1 MTARIGSYKQ
11 LADRYIPEQYKA
23 SERLRGVL
31 DSLMV
36 QADAL
41 EDALWEIFE
50 NLNLETAIGPALD
63 FLGAVL
69 GVERKP
75 GETDEAYRTRI
86 YRYRS
91 VSTAPTYEGVREML
105 ELLTGQEHIGLY
117 PDWPASLYWV
127 PPHAEEY
134 DLAQLISES
143 VTSGVSLVQGTFL
156 VGELNEETGEFETGF
171 LVNED
176 NGQPLVVDQ
185 RYVDTEYVMV
195 DSAGYAIVDDEDN
208 VVVGMDYLTTLDELE
223 T

>member
-1 MTARIGSYKQ
+1 MVEKIESYKQ
-11 LADRYIPEQYKA
+11 LTDKFIPEQYKA
-23 SERLRGVL
+23 SVNLRGML
-31 DSLMV
+31 DSLLTEC
-36 QADAL
+36 DNL
-41 EDALWEIFE
+41 EDAFFEILE
-50 NLNLETAIGPALD
+50 SLNLEIAIGPALD
-63 FLGAVL
+63 FLGAIV
-69 GVERKP
+69 GVERRP
-75 GETDEAYRTRI
+75 GETDEAYRARI
-86 YRYRS
+86 YRFRS
-91 VSTAPTYEGVREML
+91 LKAAPTYEGIREML

-117 PDWPASLYWV
+117 PNWPAELYWV

>member
-1 MTARIGSYKQ
+1 MVEKIESYKQ
-11 LADRYIPEQYKA
+11 LTDKFVPEQYKA
-23 SERLRGVL
+23 SVNLRSML
-31 DSLMV
+31 DSLLTEC
-36 QADAL
+36 DNL
-41 EDALWEIFE
+41 EDAFFEILE
-50 NLNLETAIGPALD
+50 SLNLEIAIGPALD
-63 FLGAVL
+63 FLGAIV
-69 GVERKP
+69 GVERRL
-75 GETDEAYRTRI
+75 GETDEAYRARI
-86 YRYRS
+86 YRFRS
-91 VSTAPTYEGVREML
+91 LKSAPTYEGIREML
-105 ELLTGQEHIGLY
+105 ELLTEQTNIGLY
-117 PDWPASLYWV
+117 PDWPAELYWV

-134 DLAQLISES
+134 ELSQLISES

-185 RYVDTEYVMV
+185 RYVDTKYVMV

>member
-1 MTARIGSYKQ
+1 MAAMIGSYKQ

-41 EDALWEIFE
+41 EAALWEIFE

-69 GVERKP
+69 GIERKP
-75 GETDEAYRTRI
+75 GETDEAYRSRI

-91 VSTAPTYEGVREML
+91 VNMAPTYEGVREML

-195 DSAGYAIVDDEDN
+195 DSAGYAIADDEDN
-208 VVVGMDYLTTLDELE
+208 VVVGTDYLTTLDELE
-223 T
+223 P

>member
-1 MTARIGSYKQ
+1 MAARIESYKQ

-41 EDALWEIFE
+41 EAALWEIFE
-50 NLNLETAIGPALD
+50 SLNLETAIGPALD

-75 GETDEAYRTRI
+75 GETDEAYRARI
-86 YRYRS
+86 YAFRS
-91 VSTAPTYEGVREML
+91 LQDAPTYEVVREAL
-105 ELLTGQEHIGLY
+105 ELLTGQRHIFIF
-117 PDWPASLYWV
+117 PCWPAGFYWV

-134 DLAQLISES
+134 NLAQLISES
-143 VTSGVSLVQGTFL
+143 VTSGVDIGAGTFFCLEDGEAYGLL
-156 VGELNEETGEFETGF
+156 VL
-171 LVNED
+171 ED

-185 RYVDTEYVMV
+185 RWPDTEYLLV
-195 DSAGYAIVDDEDN
+195 DDSDYIIVDDEGNAVIGIDF
-208 VVVGMDYLTTLDELE
+208 LTD
-223 T
+223 

>member
-1 MTARIGSYKQ
+1 MAAKIESYKQ

-41 EDALWEIFE
+41 EAALWEIFGS
-50 NLNLETAIGPALD
+50 LNLETAIGPALD

-75 GETDEAYRTRI
+75 GEADEAYRARI
-86 YRYRS
+86 YAFRS
-91 VSTAPTYEGVREML
+91 LQDAPTYEGVREAL
-105 ELLTGQEHIGLY
+105 ELLTGQQHIFIF
-117 PDWPASLYWV
+117 PCWPAGFYWV

-134 DLAQLISES
+134 NLAQLVSES
-143 VTSGVSLVQGTFL
+143 VTSGVDIGTGTFFCL
-156 VGELNEETGEFETGF
+156 EEGEAYGL
-171 LVNED
+171 LMLED

-185 RYVDTEYVMV
+185 RWPDTEYAMV
-195 DSAGYAIVDDEDN
+195 DADGYLIVDDLNN
-208 VVVGMDYLTTLDELE
+208 VVVGIDYLTTNESFE
-223 T
+223 TN

>member
-1 MTARIGSYKQ
+1 MAARIESYKQ

-41 EDALWEIFE
+41 EAALWEIFGS
-50 NLNLETAIGPALD
+50 LNLETAIGPALD

-75 GETDEAYRTRI
+75 GETDEAYRARI
-86 YRYRS
+86 YAFRS
-91 VSTAPTYEGVREML
+91 LQDAPTYEGVRKAL
-105 ELLTGQEHIGLY
+105 ELLTGQQHIFIF
-117 PDWPASLYWV
+117 PCWPAGFYWV

-134 DLAQLISES
+134 NLAQLVSES
-143 VTSGVSLVQGTFL
+143 VTSGVDIGAGTFL
-156 VGELNEETGEFETGF
+156 CLEDDETYGLLTM
-171 LVNED
+171 ED

-185 RYVDTEYVMV
+185 RWPDTEYAMV
-195 DSAGYAIVDDEDN
+195 DDEGYLIVDDLNN
-208 VVVGMDYLTTLDELE
+208 VVVGIDYLTTNESFE
-223 T
+223 TN

>member
-1 MTARIGSYKQ
+1 MAARIESYKQ

-41 EDALWEIFE
+41 EAALWEIFE
-50 NLNLETAIGPALD
+50 SLNLETAIGPALD

-75 GETDEAYRTRI
+75 GETDEAYRARI
-86 YRYRS
+86 YAFRS
-91 VSTAPTYEGVREML
+91 LQDAPTYEGVREAL
-105 ELLTGQEHIGLY
+105 ELLTGQRHIFIF
-117 PDWPASLYWV
+117 PCWPAGFYWV

-134 DLAQLISES
+134 NLAQLISES
-143 VTSGVSLVQGTFL
+143 VTSGVDIGAGTFFCLEDGEAYGLL
-156 VGELNEETGEFETGF
+156 VL
-171 LVNED
+171 ED

-185 RYVDTEYVMV
+185 RWPDTEYLLV
-195 DSAGYAIVDDEDN
+195 DDSDYIIVDDEGNAVIGIDF
-208 VVVGMDYLTTLDELE
+208 LTD
-223 T
+223 

>member
-1 MTARIGSYKQ
+1 MAARIESYKQ

-41 EDALWEIFE
+41 EAALWEIFE
-50 NLNLETAIGPALD
+50 SLNLETAIGPALD

-75 GETDEAYRTRI
+75 GETDEAYRARI
-86 YRYRS
+86 YAFRS
-91 VSTAPTYEGVREML
+91 LQDAPTYEGVRDAL
-105 ELLTGQEHIGLY
+105 ELLTGQRHILIF
-117 PDWPASLYWV
+117 PCWPAGFYWV

-134 DLAQLISES
+134 NLAQLVSES
-143 VTSGVSLVQGTFL
+143 VTSGVDISAGTFL
-156 VGELNEETGEFETGF
+156 SCEDGELWG
-171 LVNED
+171 LIVLED
-176 NGQPLVVDQ
+176 NGQPIVIDQ
-185 RYVDTEYVMV
+185 RWPDTEYELVDDDGNYLV
-195 DSAGYAIVDDEDN
+195 DSDGNHLVALDF
-208 VVVGMDYLTTLDELE
+208 LTT

>member
-1 MTARIGSYKQ
+1 MAAKIESYKQ

-31 DSLMV
+31 DSLMA

-41 EDALWEIFE
+41 EAALWEIFE
-50 NLNLETAIGPALD
+50 SLNLETAIGPALD
-63 FLGAVL
+63 FLGEIL

-75 GETDEAYRTRI
+75 GETDEAYRARI
-86 YRYRS
+86 YVFRS
-91 VSTAPTYEGVREML
+91 LQDAPTYEGVREAL
-105 ELLTGQEHIGLY
+105 GVLTGQQNIGLY

-156 VGELNEETGEFETGF
+156 VGEMNEETGEFETGF
-171 LVNED
+171 LINED

-185 RYVDTEYVMV
+185 RYVDAEYAMV
-195 DSAGYAIVDDEDN
+195 DADGYAVVDDANN
-208 VVVGMDYLTTLDELE
+208 VVVGTDYLTTMEELE

>member
-1 MTARIGSYKQ
+1 MAARIESYKQ

-41 EDALWEIFE
+41 EVALWEIFE
-50 NLNLETAIGPALD
+50 SLNLETAIGPALD

-75 GETDEAYRTRI
+75 GETDEAYRARI
-86 YRYRS
+86 YAFRS
-91 VSTAPTYEGVREML
+91 LQDAPTYEGVREAL
-105 ELLTGQEHIGLY
+105 ELLTGQQHIFIF
-117 PDWPASLYWV
+117 PCWPAGFYWV

-134 DLAQLISES
+134 NLAQLVSES
-143 VTSGVSLVQGTFL
+143 VTSGVDIGAGTFL
-156 VGELNEETGEFETGF
+156 TCEDGEDYGL
-171 LVNED
+171 LVLED
-176 NGQPLVVDQ
+176 NEQPLVIDQ
-185 RYVDTEYVMV
+185 RWPDTLYEL
-195 DSAGYAIVDDEDN
+195 VDDEGNYLVDSDGN
-208 VVVGMDYLTTLDELE
+208 HLVALDFLTT

>member
-1 MTARIGSYKQ
+1 MAAKIESYKQ

-41 EDALWEIFE
+41 EAALWEIFE
-50 NLNLETAIGPALD
+50 SLNLETAIGPALD

-75 GETDEAYRTRI
+75 GEADEAYRARI
-86 YRYRS
+86 YAFRS
-91 VSTAPTYEGVREML
+91 LRDAPTYEGVREAL
-105 ELLTGQEHIGLY
+105 ELLTGQQHIFIF
-117 PDWPASLYWV
+117 PCWPAGFYWV

-134 DLAQLISES
+134 NLAQLISES
-143 VTSGVSLVQGTFL
+143 VTSGVDIGAGTFL
-156 VGELNEETGEFETGF
+156 TCEDGESYGL
-171 LVNED
+171 LVLED
-176 NGQPLVVDQ
+176 NEQPLVIDQ
-185 RYVDTEYVMV
+185 RWPDTLYEL
-195 DSAGYAIVDDEDN
+195 VDDEGNYLVDSDGN
-208 VVVGMDYLTTLDELE
+208 HLVALDFLTT